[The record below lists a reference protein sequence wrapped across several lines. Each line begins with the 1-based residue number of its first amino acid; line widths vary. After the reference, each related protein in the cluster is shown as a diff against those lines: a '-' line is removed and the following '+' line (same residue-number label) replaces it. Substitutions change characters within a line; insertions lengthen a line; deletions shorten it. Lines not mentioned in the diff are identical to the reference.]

1 MKKLIILLILLTTV
15 ISCELFD
22 AKTWDEAEERRK
34 ERGVKCYRN
43 HNVYFYCRD
52 RDGNPYP

>member
-22 AKTWDEAEERRK
+22 AKTWEEADKRAK
-34 ERGVKCYRN
+34 ERGHRCYEN
-43 HNVYFYCRD
+43 YYGNVICED
-52 RDGNPYP
+52 RYSD